1 MPRSVFWL
9 IIAVLCVV
17 IMSWNAATDAA
28 AQAGSVPSQSLDF
41 DLYRDTVEPILL
53 ARRAGNAR
61 CVVCHSRGGGNS
73 YLEPLTPGRDSYD
86 EEQSLR
92 NFERVRRL
100 VVPGAPTESVLLMN
114 PLTEEA
120 GGSHWH
126 AGGKHWESQ
135 TDPEW
140 QTLAGWVNT
149 TVATL
154 DFDFYRDNVE
164 PILLA
169 KRPGNARCVVC
180 HSRGGGNSYLEPLSP
195 GIDSYDEDQSGRNFE
210 RIQQLVVP
218 GAPLESALLV
228 NPLAEEA
235 GGSHWHAGG
244 KHWITQDAPEWQT
257 LARWVQGATGG
268 NGR

>member
-1 MPRSVFWL
+1 MPRSVFPL
-9 IIAVLCVV
+9 IISALCVV
-17 IMSWNAATDAA
+17 IMSWTAATDAA
-28 AQAGSVPSQSLDF
+28 AQTGSGQLQSLDF

-53 ARRAGNAR
+53 AHRDGNAR

-73 YLEPLTPGRDSYD
+73 YLEPLSPGRDSYD
-86 EEQSLR
+86 DEQSLR
-92 NFERVRRL
+92 NFERVLRL
-100 VVPGAPTESVLLMN
+100 VVSGEPTESVLLMN
-114 PLTEEA
+114 PLTEQA

-140 QTLAGWVNT
+140 QTLATWVNT

-180 HSRGGGNSYLEPLSP
+180 HSRGGGNSYLEPLLP
-195 GIDSYDEDQSGRNFE
+195 GIDSYDEEQSGRNFE
-210 RIQQLVVP
+210 RIQRLVVP
-218 GAPLESALLV
+218 GQPLESSLLV

-244 KHWITQDAPEWQT
+244 KHWTTQDASEWQT
-257 LARWVQGATGG
+257 LARWVEGATGG
-268 NGR
+268 AGR